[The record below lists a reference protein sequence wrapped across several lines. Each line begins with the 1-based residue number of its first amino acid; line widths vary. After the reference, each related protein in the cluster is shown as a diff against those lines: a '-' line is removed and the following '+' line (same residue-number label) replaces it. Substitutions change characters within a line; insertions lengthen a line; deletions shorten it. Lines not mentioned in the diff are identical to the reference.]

1 MENSEFLSL
10 LSGKLDGEQY
20 LWVCSYVGDPNSP
33 AAAWD
38 GRAYHGKPAQ
48 AQTIDR
54 CRDQNTYVSTAVLS
68 GLDDQARFRRSK
80 LTFLRL
86 AVLVADDCNP
96 DDLVGQVSYVI
107 ETSPG
112 KRQIGVW
119 LDVDDPDCVNGALI
133 DAVMGEMSAAG
144 FMAKADISGN
154 NRVRYVRLPVGS
166 NLKPR
171 DSGPWAVRLEQ
182 SNPEARYS
190 LADACAVFGI
200 DLDRVRA
207 GMSAPK
213 VRQHNESG
221 SDHASL
227 IALLTADNVDERS
240 YHDPLLKLTGKL
252 VAGGLHPGAVVEH
265 VRGIMMAHRPASEAE
280 LARWRSRY
288 AEIPRMVAGAE
299 RHKQRVDAA
308 AEDVIPVPAP
318 ATAGLLLTLTQLEEA
333 AKSVRWCVK
342 ALIPADSMG
351 ILFGASGTFK
361 SFLALDLC
369 LHLAHDMSWCGRKT
383 NAGGVVY
390 VAAEGGAGI
399 SRRVSAWHK
408 QNKRMLATNFAVCV
422 TPLLLTVEERI
433 VALRDAI
440 SALTFKPS
448 LIVVDTLSQTF
459 AGDENSASDIS
470 DYLRLINLHLRSTF
484 GASVLVIHHTGHSAS
499 ERPRGSSALTAN
511 VDYLLGVYRPD
522 TDGMSAQLEVLK
534 QKDGDKLLAQH
545 FDLTKIVL
553 GRDEDGDEVSSLVA
567 GWYDSVKVVRDAV
580 NKLSVYEQMVI
591 DALSDGLVLREDELR
606 ALFVEGNAGTQRQAW
621 RRTMDKLQQRRLI
634 KAAGIKE
641 WRKV

>member
-1 MENSEFLSL
+1 VENSEFLSL
-10 LSGKLDGEQY
+10 LAGKLDGEQY
-20 LWVCSYVGDPNSP
+20 LWVCSYAGDPNSP

-86 AVLVADDCNP
+86 AVLVADDADP
-96 DDLVGQVSYVI
+96 ADLLGQVSYVI

-119 LDVDDPDCVNGALI
+119 LDADDPDCVNGALI

-182 SNPEARYS
+182 SNPDARYS
-190 LADACAVFGI
+190 LDDACAVFGI
-200 DLDRVRA
+200 DLERIRA

-227 IALLTADNVDERS
+227 IALLTADDVDDRS

-265 VRGIMMAHRPASEAE
+265 VRGIMMAHRPDTEAE

-288 AEIPRMVAGAE
+288 DEIPRMVAGAE

-308 AEDVIPVPAP
+308 AEDVIPPSVP

-361 SFLALDLC
+361 LP
-369 LHLAHDMSWCGRKT
+369 
-383 NAGGVVY
+383 
-390 VAAEGGAGI
+390 GA
-399 SRRVSAWHK
+399 R
-408 QNKRMLATNFAVCV
+408 
-422 TPLLLTVEERI
+422 
-433 VALRDAI
+433 
-440 SALTFKPS
+440 
-448 LIVVDTLSQTF
+448 
-459 AGDENSASDIS
+459 
-470 DYLRLINLHLRSTF
+470 
-484 GASVLVIHHTGHSAS
+484 SVLAPGA
-499 ERPRGSSALTAN
+499 
-511 VDYLLGVYRPD
+511 
-522 TDGMSAQLEVLK
+522 
-534 QKDGDKLLAQH
+534 
-545 FDLTKIVL
+545 
-553 GRDEDGDEVSSLVA
+553 
-567 GWYDSVKVVRDAV
+567 
-580 NKLSVYEQMVI
+580 
-591 DALSDGLVLREDELR
+591 
-606 ALFVEGNAGTQRQAW
+606 
-621 RRTMDKLQQRRLI
+621 
-634 KAAGIKE
+634 
-641 WRKV
+641 